1 MWVLFQR
8 VCGFCAVKG
17 DISFLCDLS
26 IQADS
31 LKKKSPIF
39 MKTKAK
45 KNTLYCTWNKHT
57 TYIYCLK
64 KDSEARKNVLPTEF
78 LIKKNIKSSL
88 ISIH

>member
-8 VCGFCAVKG
+8 VWGFCAVKG
-17 DISFLCDLS
+17 DISFVCDLS

-45 KNTLYCTWNKHT
+45 KPHYIVHETSILL
-57 TYIYCLK
+57 TYTAWRETVRPEKMYYLLNFSFK
-64 KDSEARKNVLPTEF
+64 K
-78 LIKKNIKSSL
+78 I
-88 ISIH
+88 

>member
-45 KNTLYCTWNKHT
+45 KKHIILYMKQAYYIHILPEERQWGQKKCT
-57 TYIYCLK
+57 TYW
-64 KDSEARKNVLPTEF
+64 
-78 LIKKNIKSSL
+78 
-88 ISIH
+88 ISH

>member
-17 DISFLCDLS
+17 DISFVCDLS

-31 LKKKSPIF
+31 LKKKKSPIF

-45 KNTLYCTWNKHT
+45 KKHIILYMKQAYYLH
-57 TYIYCLK
+57 I
-64 KDSEARKNVLPTEF
+64 LPEERQ
-78 LIKKNIKSSL
+78 
-88 ISIH
+88 